1 MGRLHIA
8 TLQQAAAA
16 AAACRPHH
24 HTAAAAAAAAA
35 AGAAAAAR
43 RPPSTLGVEG
53 GGGADLSNI
62 IPLISMCS
70 ATAGPGGVQEQQAGG
85 REGHRGPAVPAE
97 QLVDKRRWT

>member
-1 MGRLHIA
+1 MPPSPSYSSGSSSGR
-8 TLQQAAAA
+8 QQQ
-16 AAACRPHH
+16 RQQQQQ
-24 HTAAAAAAAAA
+24 AA
-35 AGAAAAAR
+35 AGAAAATR
-43 RPPSTLGVEG
+43 SPPSPLGVEG

-62 IPLISMCS
+62 TTLSSMCS